1 MSQQQIGGSEM
12 SYPPHQPGLPPLP
25 GPGRPPGPPQAQ
37 PPPPF
42 RASEP
47 RVPYPRPDKTP
58 GPGPADRRQPRWT
71 SDVGR
76 CVGMAIVWLVIGTV
90 FVIGVHFRLVRH
102 NNGTTVDSTEVFA
115 AMWLGLLGMLVP
127 LAFIGE
133 KRVDRGVRFDGLVSM
148 FTVSSVLVALMGLIA
163 AVAWKPIIGSE
174 AVPGSVLDELFST
187 LAAALI
193 IFLFLLTAT
202 AVAIAAAIP
211 LAAGAFPRWVSAG
224 ICLPVWIIAGIAS
237 GFAAIFVFGGP
248 PTLLRL
254 VLWFLAALVSLT
266 VMCLVLVLVQRW
278 RVRYG
283 IIPRGGSQTLRR

>member
-1 MSQQQIGGSEM
+1 M
-12 SYPPHQPGLPPLP
+12 
-25 GPGRPPGPPQAQ
+25 
-37 PPPPF
+37 
-42 RASEP
+42 
-47 RVPYPRPDKTP
+47 TP
-58 GPGPADRRQPRWT
+58 GSKPADRRPPRWS

-76 CVGMAIVWLVIGTV
+76 CVGMAIVWLVIGTA

-102 NNGTTVDSTEVFA
+102 NNLTTIDSTEVFA

-148 FTVSSVLVALMGLIA
+148 FTISSILVALMGLIA
-163 AVAWKPIIGSE
+163 TVAWKPIIGSE
-174 AVPGSVLDELFST
+174 AVSGSVLDELFST
-187 LAAALI
+187 PAAALI
-193 IFLFLLTAT
+193 SFLFLLTAT

-211 LAAGAFPRWVSAG
+211 LAADAFPRWVSAG
-224 ICLPVWIIAGIAS
+224 VGLPVWIIAGIAS

-254 VLWFLAALVSLT
+254 VLWFLAAVVSLT

-278 RVRYG
+278 RVARG
-283 IIPRGGSQTLRR
+283 IFPR